1 MILKQI
7 AQKISEDTT
16 KIIGF
21 PVSISDE
28 EGYLIGVN
36 DLNRIGLYDN
46 LFAEVIKANRFIYF
60 NESAVKDFPNIF
72 PGVAAPINVNEKII
86 GAVGIIGKT
95 GKDTETKNYI
105 KLVKNHIEMICHETI
120 KKEVKSLESN
130 TLDTLIQ
137 YVLNFDSHKHDEKQI
152 IRYGKMLGYDFN
164 IDRVC
169 IVIKIMRCHQQQND
183 EPTLQ
188 MHDEILEELTEYF
201 LDHNE
206 DLIGRLTF
214 EEFCILKHIDY
225 EGLTEKKIN
234 KFIKNTKMVNKIL
247 KSKYGVYANI
257 SIGNIT
263 NGIQGLQNSYYNA
276 LQTIDVN
283 SKLNNNNRFSNYN
296 DLTNKLHII
305 INELPNDFFDR
316 IKPSIRPLIEH
327 ENYDVLANTFIVYCE
342 SKFNLSDAARNLF
355 IHRNSLIYRLNQFT
369 NITKITLSDFNHCI
383 LVYLYLKIN
392 SV

>member
-1 MILKQI
+1 
-7 AQKISEDTT
+7 
-16 KIIGF
+16 
-21 PVSISDE
+21 
-28 EGYLIGVN
+28 
-36 DLNRIGLYDN
+36 
-46 LFAEVIKANRFIYF
+46 
-60 NESAVKDFPNIF
+60 
-72 PGVAAPINVNEKII
+72 
-86 GAVGIIGKT
+86 
-95 GKDTETKNYI
+95 
-105 KLVKNHIEMICHETI
+105 
-120 KKEVKSLESN
+120 
-130 TLDTLIQ
+130 
-137 YVLNFDSHKHDEKQI
+137 
-152 IRYGKMLGYDFN
+152 
-164 IDRVC
+164 
-169 IVIKIMRCHQQQND
+169 
-183 EPTLQ
+183 
-188 MHDEILEELTEYF
+188 
-201 LDHNE
+201 
-206 DLIGRLTF
+206 
-214 EEFCILKHIDY
+214 
-225 EGLTEKKIN
+225 
-234 KFIKNTKMVNKIL
+234 MVNKIL